1 MDGAH
6 GPKRTAFRSVSV
18 PPRLSGQ
25 SSNGHRAVRAAEAG
39 VSTGLAPLDRVL
51 GGLNWGDN
59 VVWQTDGVSAAPF
72 YAAVLQSA
80 EAFDACR
87 WIAVGGEA
95 GSPVAQHPRLQ
106 RVGASRVAPAD
117 LLAEIVR
124 RCAPGKRNLLLFES
138 LDGMVHAWGAEQAGA
153 FLVRCCSLLLDVG
166 AIAYW
171 SLDVRRAPAG
181 VRETVE
187 AVSQCVLRV
196 DRHSVYVTKADGRE
210 EGARGALLHWDGASE
225 SPVLSEADVGE
236 RVAASLRALRRS
248 RHFSQHQLAE
258 LAGVTSSAI
267 SQAERAERG
276 LSLSTLVRLSGNLGL
291 TLDDLVDGD
300 EPAPYRIGRRR
311 GDPRHAPGA
320 AGTLLGGLGSDVRI
334 DLVQLAARE
343 RGAPPARQDGDAIV
357 AVSHGLVQ
365 IQLGD
370 HAPAIRDGEVLV
382 ADCALIDG
390 WRNLGDREAAFFWIV
405 RAGAVV

>member
-1 MDGAH
+1 VV
-6 GPKRTAFRSVSV
+6 RTGLNTPGFDRLAL

-25 SSNGHRAVRAAEAG
+25 SSNGHRAVRDAEAG

-59 VVWQTDGVSAAPF
+59 VVWQTDGASAEPF

-87 WIAVGGEA
+87 WVGVGGA
-95 GSPVAQHPRLQ
+95 AVAQHPRLQ

-117 LLAEIVR
+117 LLAELVR

-138 LDGMVHAWGAEQAGA
+138 LDSMVHAWGADQAGA

-171 SLDVRRAPAG
+171 SLDLRRAPAA

-311 GDPRHAPGA
+311 GDPRRAPGA

-343 RGAPPARQDGDAIV
+343 HGAPPARQDGDAIV

-370 HAPAIRDGEVLV
+370 HTPAIRDGEVLV

-405 RAGAVV
+405 RAGAIA